1 MKSPA
6 RSSSP
11 RPSRS
16 SSPQNVWTD
25 QRVETIIGNLLRT
38 GVLLSG
44 AIVLFGGILYL
55 IQYGHV
61 SAHYS
66 GFNANRAEMHAVGPV
81 IRQALHLD
89 SRAII
94 QVGLLLL
101 IATPVVRVAF
111 SIAAFA
117 MERDWLYVWI
127 TLVVFAILMFSLFGP
142 AL

>member
-1 MKSPA
+1 
-6 RSSSP
+6 
-11 RPSRS
+11 
-16 SSPQNVWTD
+16 
-25 QRVETIIGNLLRT
+25 VETIIGNLLRT

-55 IQYGHV
+55 IQYGHA

-66 GFNANRAEMHAVGPV
+66 GFNANRAEFHAVGPV
-81 IRQALHLD
+81 IRQAFHLD

-94 QVGLLLL
+94 QLGLLLL

-117 MERDWLYVWI
+117 LERDWLYVWVALI
-127 TLVVFAILMFSLFGP
+127 VFAILMFSLFGP

>member
-1 MKSPA
+1 MKSPTH
-6 RSSSP
+6 SSSP

-16 SSPQNVWTD
+16 SSPANVWTD
-25 QRVETIIGNLLRT
+25 QRVEMIIGNLLLT

-55 IQYGHV
+55 LQYGHV

-66 GFNANRAEMHAVGPV
+66 GFSASRAELHAVGPV
-81 IRQALHLD
+81 IREALHLD

-94 QVGLLLL
+94 QLGLLLL
-101 IATPVVRVAF
+101 IATPVSRVAF
-111 SIAAFA
+111 SIVAFA
-117 MERDWLYVWI
+117 LERDSLYVWI

>member
-6 RSSSP
+6 QSWSPKPARSWSP
-11 RPSRS
+11 K
-16 SSPQNVWTD
+16 NVWTD

-66 GFNANRAEMHAVGPV
+66 GFDANRAELHAVGPV
-81 IRQALHLD
+81 IRQAFHLD

-94 QVGLLLL
+94 QLGLLLL

-117 MERDWLYVWI
+117 LERDWLYVCVALI
-127 TLVVFAILMFSLFGP
+127 VFAILMFSLFAP

>member
-6 RSSSP
+6 RRSSP
-11 RPSRS
+11 RPAPSW
-16 SSPQNVWTD
+16 SPKNVWTD

-66 GFNANRAEMHAVGPV
+66 GFNANRAELHAVGPV
-81 IRQALHLD
+81 IRQAFHLD

-94 QVGLLLL
+94 QLGLLLL

-117 MERDWLYVWI
+117 LERDWLYVWVALI
-127 TLVVFAILMFSLFGP
+127 VFAILMFSLFGP